1 MNADEVIVLD
11 SISSKLN
18 PSRSAEASHPKSTH
32 ATSTNASTAF
42 RSVALDDGPR
52 PKKHNEV
59 IDLTSF
65 TGENC
70 NTVRPLPRGNLKMDD
85 SDSDDCILIE
95 EKSSSMTP
103 HRNRWK
109 QSSDEDEVQFV
120 GKRKV
125 DVVDEHPRSSKL
137 KRDSEEVSIVR
148 SFNVMSSTLTME
160 QVIQEAQVIFPRMDP
175 NHIMENLETVERH
188 LPISHKNPFTTAAA
202 TSNKHVITRQMFGS
216 LISLLSQSESYP
228 KETRVKPVIEIT
240 IDYANDSSYERGPSY
255 KFQSYQQ
262 LLSDWPFISKDG
274 MTRILQK
281 YDGRY
286 YKTYMVILDM
296 IKSTKQDIVDQHAE
310 VLRLK
315 RGGRITELY
324 RGVFFVMA
332 GNIKFNIALKH
343 PRKSTNIIQ
352 MITDKILID
361 ERKQVDKKWSEWVD
375 QVEKARVLKKARLKA
390 EELGTM
396 VECTCCFG
404 DYAPEEMICCV
415 DGHVFCQD
423 CLRRYAEEQV
433 FGQGGL
439 GGEGRTELKCMCL
452 DGCEGFFSRHQLEK
466 SLDKK
471 VLKKYDELQATL
483 VLNISGLKGLSK
495 CPECDFQAIVPDEE
509 KVFNCVQCGFES
521 CRSCGEE
528 AHIPFKCSEIEKKNE
543 TSARLSVEEAMTKAR
558 VRFCPKGC
566 KQPFFK
572 VEGCN
577 KMTCPTCKTFICYIC
592 RAEIPKSLGYGHFC
606 QKPHCNHSSCQKC
619 VLYSNSEQDDLQ
631 AAKEAGLN
639 AIKELQNDG
648 GKKNGEVAK
657 KMEESIMNDSGLKGN
672 QKARQEARQRN
683 PILAPPVQGGPL
695 VRPAHPN
702 VQPARQRQRNRRL
715 APRTMPR
722 PMPRTQ
728 GGP

>member
-11 SISSKLN
+11 SISSKSN
-18 PSRSAEASHPKSTH
+18 QSRSAAANPIPKST
-32 ATSTNASTAF
+32 STDASTTF
-42 RSVALDDGPR
+42 RSVGLDDDGHR

-59 IDLTSF
+59 IDLTLS
-65 TGENC
+65 GENYSAA
-70 NTVRPLPRGNLKMDD
+70 RPLPRGNLKVYD

-95 EKSSSMTP
+95 ENSSKMTP

-109 QSSDEDEVQFV
+109 PSSDEDEVQFV

-148 SFNVMSSTLTME
+148 SFNVMSSTMTME

-175 NHIMENLETVERH
+175 NHIMEKLETVEQH
-188 LPISHKNPFTTAAA
+188 LPISQKNPFTTAAT
-202 TSNKHVITRQMFGS
+202 TSKIITRQMFGS

-228 KETRVKPVIEIT
+228 KETRVKPATQIT

-255 KFQSYQQ
+255 KLQSYQQ

-296 IKSTKQDIVDQHAE
+296 IKSTKKDVVDQHAE

-315 RGGRITELY
+315 RGGRITELH
-324 RGVFFVMA
+324 RNVFFVMA
-332 GNIKFNIALKH
+332 GNIKYNIALKN
-343 PRKSTNIIQ
+343 PRKTTNIIQ
-352 MITDKILID
+352 MIKDKILID
-361 ERKQVDKKWSEWVD
+361 EMKEVDKKWSEWVD

-415 DGHVFCQD
+415 DGHEFCQD

-466 SLDKK
+466 ALDKK
-471 VLKKYDELQATL
+471 VLNKYDELQATL
-483 VLNISGLKGLSK
+483 VLNISNLKGLSK

-528 AHIPFKCSEIEKKNE
+528 AHIPFKCSEVEKKNE

-606 QKPHCNHSSCQKC
+606 QKPHCNHSSCKKC

-657 KMEESIMNDSGLKGN
+657 KMELSIMNDSGLKGN
-672 QKARQEARQRN
+672 KPAQKEAIQRN
-683 PILAPPVQGGPL
+683 RIIAPPVQGGPL
-695 VRPAHPN
+695 ARPAHPN
-702 VQPARQRQRNRRL
+702 IVRRMNNNH
-715 APRTMPR
+715 RR
-722 PMPRTQ
+722 R
-728 GGP
+728 

>member
-1 MNADEVIVLD
+1 MNSSNEARRSVVVANNMIPK
-11 SISSKLN
+11 SIHA
-18 PSRSAEASHPKSTH
+18 PTSARTSIHDNATLQGERDNDDHPKKQT
-32 ATSTNASTAF
+32 
-42 RSVALDDGPR
+42 
-52 PKKHNEV
+52 EV
-59 IDLTSF
+59 IDLTSIGDNYNF
-65 TGENC
+65 D
-70 NTVRPLPRGNLKMDD
+70 RPLPRGNLKIDD
-85 SDSDDCILIE
+85 SDSDDCIIIE
-95 EKSSSMTP
+95 ERPSSTS
-103 HRNRWK
+103 HSRNRLD
-109 QSSDEDEVQFV
+109 QSSGVDEVQFV

-125 DVVDEHPRSSKL
+125 DVAYENPNKSKL
-137 KRDSEEVSIVR
+137 KRDSEEVSIVK
-148 SFNVMSSTLTME
+148 SFNVMSTTLTMA
-160 QVIQEAQVIFPRMDP
+160 QVIQEVQVIFPRMDP
-175 NHIMENLETVERH
+175 KHIMTNLEVVEQH
-188 LPISHKNPFTTAAA
+188 VPFSQTNPFTTTATAAA
-202 TSNKHVITRQMFGS
+202 AAAAASKHGNSDHIITRHMFGS

-228 KETRVKPVIEIT
+228 KEERVKPVTQIT
-240 IDYANDSSYERGPSY
+240 IDYANDSSYERGHTY
-255 KFQSYQQ
+255 KFQSYQR

-281 YDGRY
+281 HDGRY

-296 IKSTKQDIVDQHAE
+296 IKSTKEEIVDQHAE

-315 RGGRITELY
+315 RGGRITDLY
-324 RGVFFVMA
+324 RDVFFIMV
-332 GNIKFNIALKH
+332 GSLKYNIALKN
-343 PRKSTNIIQ
+343 PRKRTNIIQ
-352 MITDKILID
+352 VVTDTILLD
-361 ERKQVDKKWSEWVD
+361 EMKQVDKKWSEWVD

-423 CLRRYAEEQV
+423 CLRRYAEEQI

-439 GGEGRTELKCMCL
+439 GGVGRTELKCMCL

-466 SLDKK
+466 ALEEK

-509 KVFNCVQCGFES
+509 KVFNCLQCGFES

-606 QKPHCNHSSCQKC
+606 QKPHCNHSSCNKC
-619 VLYSNSEQDDLQ
+619 TLYSNSEQDDLQ

-639 AIKELQNDG
+639 AIKELQSDG
-648 GKKNGEVAK
+648 GKQGGEVAK
-657 KMEESIMNDSGLKGN
+657 KMKESIMNDSGLKGN
-672 QKARQEARQRN
+672 HPRQAARQA
-683 PILAPPVQGGPL
+683 IPVIADRKS
-695 VRPAHPN
+695 V
-702 VQPARQRQRNRRL
+702 V
-715 APRTMPR
+715 
-722 PMPRTQ
+722 
-728 GGP
+728 